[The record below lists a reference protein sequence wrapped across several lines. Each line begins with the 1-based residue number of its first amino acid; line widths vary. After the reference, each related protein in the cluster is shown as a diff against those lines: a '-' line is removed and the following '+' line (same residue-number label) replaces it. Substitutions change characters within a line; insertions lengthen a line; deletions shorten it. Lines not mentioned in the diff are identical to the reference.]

1 MLNPEPPFH
10 GLGGPPA
17 TGGTIHILGGGP
29 GDPGYLTL
37 RAATILSTCDVVAY
51 DHLSPAEALDL
62 VPARADRI
70 LVGRRSGSP
79 GYSREE
85 VDELLFARASAG
97 HAVVRLKGGDPFVFG
112 RGGEEGSACREAGI
126 PFEIVPGVSSPIAVP
141 GAAGIPVTHRTVS
154 PGFAVVTGHE
164 ATDDASL
171 VDYAALAAF
180 PGTVVLLMGL
190 ARVRALADELMAHGR
205 DPETVAAV
213 VSAGT
218 LPTQRSVV
226 GTLATIADVV
236 EAADLPAPAIIVVG
250 DVVAMREQLSWR
262 ERRPLHGTRVLLPR
276 LSQRTS
282 TVAGELRHAGAAV
295 IELHVAREEA
305 GDPAALARLAVEVRD
320 GKVGTLVALGADGM
334 QQLVSSLTQVGADVR
349 ALAGTDVWAV
359 GGRATARI
367 RDGFGLQAD
376 RTFASPTALLAAA
389 PQARGPVVVLAPD
402 GADHGVAALLSARVV
417 VSARTVF
424 AGCPDVPAFDAV
436 VVPTARLAGP
446 VLAAVG
452 DRLAPIVSMGPTTS
466 AALLEA
472 GGRVDVEAA
481 RPTGEALVTALVA
494 ALARP

>member
-1 MLNPEPPFH
+1 MLSPEPPFH

-17 TGGTIHILGGGP
+17 AGGTIHILGGGP

-51 DHLSPAEALDL
+51 DHLSPAEALNL
-62 VPARADRI
+62 LPPRADRI
-70 LVGRRSGSP
+70 LVGRRSGAP

-85 VDELLFARASAG
+85 VDELLVARAAAG

-164 ATDDASL
+164 ATDDVSL
-171 VDYAALAAF
+171 VDHAALAAF

-205 DPETVAAV
+205 DRDTPAAV

-218 LPTQRSVV
+218 LPTQRSVA
-226 GTLATIADVV
+226 GTLDTIADRV

-262 ERRPLHGTRVLLPR
+262 EHRPLHGARVLLPR
-276 LSQRTS
+276 ISQRTS
-282 TVAGELRHAGAAV
+282 SIAGELRHAGAAV
-295 IELHVAREEA
+295 VELHVAHEMP

-320 GKVGTLVALGADGM
+320 GEVGTLVALGADGVHH
-334 QQLVSSLTQVGADVR
+334 LVSSLTQVEADVR

-359 GGRATARI
+359 GGRTAARV
-367 RDGFGLQAD
+367 REGLGLQAD
-376 RTFASPTALLAAA
+376 RTYASPAALLAAA
-389 PQARGPVVVLAPD
+389 PEARGPVVVLAPD
-402 GADHGVAALLSARVV
+402 GADHGVAAMLSARVV
-417 VSARTVF
+417 VSARTVSD
-424 AGCPDVPAFDAV
+424 GCPEVPEFDAV

-446 VLAAVG
+446 VLAVVG
-452 DRLAPIVSMGPTTS
+452 DRRAPIVSMGPTTS
-466 AALLEA
+466 TALLDA
-472 GGRVDVEAA
+472 GGRVDVEAR
-481 RPTGEALVTALVA
+481 RPTGESLVA
-494 ALARP
+494 ALTVALARA